1 MSNESI
7 STNKLTIGYRDPHSE
22 VRVQTD
28 LTFSLQT
35 GEMVCMLGPNGC
47 GKSTLLRTLAGL
59 QPAIEGEFRIQ
70 NSDVSIQNSDVRSQT
85 SKEVA
90 LVLTERLSMDNTTVH
105 DVVAMGRYPYTSF
118 LGGLTDEDERI
129 IAESLEKVGFKNSD
143 VRSQSSDVR
152 NQNSDVRSQS
162 SDVRS
167 QSSDVRSQSS
177 DVRNQS
183 SDVAKT
189 FFNAHSDGE
198 KQRILIAK
206 ALAQQTPIILLDE
219 PTAHLDLPH
228 RILVLR
234 LLRQLAHEQGKTVL
248 ISTHELDLALALS
261 DRILLMTPG
270 KGVQL
275 DTAENLRKSDAF
287 TRAFG
292 MDIFH
297 PLGG

>member
-1 MSNESI
+1 
-7 STNKLTIGYRDPHSE
+7 
-22 VRVQTD
+22 
-28 LTFSLQT
+28 
-35 GEMVCMLGPNGC
+35 MLGPNGC

-70 NSDVSIQNSDVRSQT
+70 HSDVRSQT

-118 LGGLTDEDERI
+118 LGGLTAEDERI
-129 IAESLEKVGFKNSD
+129 IAESLEKVGFGQSIG
-143 VRSQSSDVR
+143 RS
-152 NQNSDVRSQS
+152 
-162 SDVRS
+162 
-167 QSSDVRSQSS
+167 
-177 DVRNQS
+177 
-183 SDVAKT
+183 

-287 TRAFG
+287 THAFG
-292 MDIFH
+292 MDIFS
-297 PLGG
+297 PLGEI

>member
-1 MSNESI
+1 MSNVSI
-7 STNKLTIGYRDPHSE
+7 STNKLSIGYGATI
-22 VRVQTD
+22 VQRD
-28 LTFSLQT
+28 LTFSLYE

-59 QPAIEGEFRIQ
+59 QPPLSGEYSLNSLPGGEGRGE
-70 NSDVSIQNSDVRSQT
+70 VS
-85 SKEVA
+85 

-105 DVVAMGRYPYTSF
+105 DVVAMGRYPYSSF
-118 LGGLTDEDERI
+118 LGGLSERDEQI
-129 IAESLEKVGFKNSD
+129 IDDSLRMVGFPLSGEAGL
-143 VRSQSSDVR
+143 S
-152 NQNSDVRSQS
+152 
-162 SDVRS
+162 
-167 QSSDVRSQSS
+167 
-177 DVRNQS
+177 
-183 SDVAKT
+183 

-206 ALAQQTPIILLDE
+206 ALAQETPIILLDE

-234 LLRQLAHEQGKTVL
+234 LLRTLAHEQGKTIL

-270 KGVQL
+270 NGVQL
-275 DTAENLRKSDAF
+275 DTAENLRKTDAF

-292 MDIFH
+292 MDIFS
-297 PLGG
+297 PLED

>member
-1 MSNESI
+1 MQSDLNISLNE
-7 STNKLTIGYRDPHSE
+7 
-22 VRVQTD
+22 
-28 LTFSLQT
+28 

-59 QPAIEGEFRIQ
+59 QPALAGEY
-70 NSDVSIQNSDVRSQT
+70 SAMGYGLPVT
-85 SKEVA
+85 GEASKNIA
-90 LVLTERLSMDNTTVH
+90 LVLTERLSLENTTVH

-118 LGGLTDEDERI
+118 LGGLTDEDEAI
-129 IAESLEKVGFKNSD
+129 IAQSLQQVGFGQP
-143 VRSQSSDVR
+143 VGRS
-152 NQNSDVRSQS
+152 
-162 SDVRS
+162 
-167 QSSDVRSQSS
+167 
-177 DVRNQS
+177 
-183 SDVAKT
+183 

-234 LLRQLAHEQGKTVL
+234 LLRQLAHEQGKTIL

-261 DRILLMTPG
+261 DRILLMSP
-270 KGVQL
+270 KAQGVQL
-275 DTAENLRKSDAF
+275 DTAENLKKADAF
-287 TRAFG
+287 TSAFG

-297 PLGG
+297 YL

>member
-1 MSNESI
+1 VSNVSI
-7 STNKLTIGYRDPHSE
+7 STNKLTIGYGSTVIQR
-22 VRVQTD
+22 D
-28 LTFSLQT
+28 LTFSLNA

-59 QPAIEGEFRIQ
+59 QPALKGEYNLSPSLQGRAGEA
-70 NSDVSIQNSDVRSQT
+70 
-85 SKEVA
+85 SKNIA

-105 DVVAMGRYPYTSF
+105 DVVALGRYPYSSF
-118 LGGLTDEDERI
+118 LDGLKKEDEI
-129 IAESLEKVGFKNSD
+129 IIEESLRQVGFSPAPSGEG
-143 VRSQSSDVR
+143 REGAS
-152 NQNSDVRSQS
+152 
-162 SDVRS
+162 
-167 QSSDVRSQSS
+167 
-177 DVRNQS
+177 
-183 SDVAKT
+183 T

-228 RILVLR
+228 RILILR

-270 KGVQL
+270 KGIQL
-275 DTAENLRKSDAF
+275 DSADNLKKANAF
-287 TRAFG
+287 TSAFS
-292 MDIFH
+292 MDIFK
-297 PLGG
+297 PLGEE

>member
-1 MSNESI
+1 M
-7 STNKLTIGYRDPHSE
+7 
-22 VRVQTD
+22 QTD
-28 LTFSLQT
+28 LDFSLNE

-59 QPAIEGEFRIQ
+59 QPALGGEYKLMANGQ
-70 NSDVSIQNSDVRSQT
+70 QPTAKN
-85 SKEVA
+85 VA

-118 LGGLTDEDERI
+118 FGGLTEKDKQI
-129 IAESLEKVGFKNSD
+129 INEALAAVGFDSLPL
-143 VRSQSSDVR
+143 
-152 NQNSDVRSQS
+152 
-162 SDVRS
+162 
-167 QSSDVRSQSS
+167 
-177 DVRNQS
+177 
-183 SDVAKT
+183 T
-189 FFNAHSDGE
+189 PFNAHSDGE

-234 LLRQLAHEQGKTVL
+234 LLRRLAHEQGKTVL

-270 KGVQL
+270 KGIQL
-275 DTAENLRKSDAF
+275 DTADHLRQNDAF
-287 TRAFG
+287 TAAFG
-292 MDIFH
+292 MDIFN
-297 PLGG
+297 PFG

>member
-1 MSNESI
+1 
-7 STNKLTIGYRDPHSE
+7 
-22 VRVQTD
+22 
-28 LTFSLQT
+28 
-35 GEMVCMLGPNGC
+35 MLGPNGC

-59 QPAIEGEFRIQ
+59 QPALGGEIKPNPDPSLKGREAAKQ
-70 NSDVSIQNSDVRSQT
+70 M
-85 SKEVA
+85 A

-129 IAESLEKVGFKNSD
+129 IVESLEKVGFGQSIG
-143 VRSQSSDVR
+143 RS
-152 NQNSDVRSQS
+152 
-162 SDVRS
+162 
-167 QSSDVRSQSS
+167 
-177 DVRNQS
+177 
-183 SDVAKT
+183 